1 MIDAASLG
9 QALVR
14 EGLLSDAQ
22 LKHAFELQRTTGGDL
37 RDILPKL
44 GYVREAVLVQY
55 LAREQHMH
63 FVDPETVE
71 VDEELMAKIPRA
83 VIERHQMVPLKGEN
97 GVLLALSD
105 PEDLQAIEEVQFLS
119 SRPVESAL
127 AARSSIRKAINQH
140 YQRAEARRKGDEKQ
154 RSVSDGARRILA
166 LPGDTLLRALV
177 LTLIEKGE
185 IEADRLLAHA
195 GEVETRR

>member
-44 GYVREAVLVQY
+44 GYVREPVLVQY

-83 VIERHQMVPLKGEN
+83 VIERHQIVPLKGEN
-97 GVLLALSD
+97 GVLVALSD
-105 PEDLQAIEEVQFLS
+105 PDDFQALEEVQFLS

-140 YQRAEARRKGDEKQ
+140 YQRVEARKKGDE
-154 RSVSDGARRILA
+154 RSKTAGDFARRILA

-177 LTLIEKGE
+177 LAHVEKGA
-185 IEADRLLAHA
+185 IDADRLLAHA
-195 GEVETRR
+195 AEAEGRR